1 MFPGN
6 FSSSGLYRQLI
17 TKSKMTKQKKK
28 TTPRS
33 KYKKPQFEP
42 SDVEV
47 AKKLLNIYQSAMDR
61 KLEFNLS
68 FESVKTLLK
77 FPTCYYTGRKF
88 DNDGPYSRSIDRI
101 DSSKGYV
108 EGNVVSCT
116 IDINGK
122 KSNLSD
128 EEIELLYNKIVLH
141 KKKHDEEPEEVLE
154 ILPAEGEYA
163 PEEGIEMILESGVD
177 QESSE
182 A

>member
-1 MFPGN
+1 MVKP
-6 FSSSGLYRQLI
+6 
-17 TKSKMTKQKKK
+17 KKRGGK
-28 TTPRS
+28 PVN
-33 KYKKPQFEP
+33 KKIVEP

-47 AKKLLNIYQSAMDR
+47 AKKLLNIFQSAMDR

-88 DNDGPYSRSIDRI
+88 EQEGPYSRSIDRI

-116 IDINGK
+116 VDINGK

-128 EEIELLYNKIVLH
+128 EEIELLYTKIVLH
-141 KKKHDEEPEEVLE
+141 KKNEDWPKEKLE
-154 ILPAEGEYA
+154 ILPPDGRYIPEDGVELLLESEGES
-163 PEEGIEMILESGVD
+163 PSLS
-177 QESSE
+177 
-182 A
+182 

>member
-1 MFPGN
+1 MV
-6 FSSSGLYRQLI
+6 
-17 TKSKMTKQKKK
+17 
-28 TTPRS
+28 
-33 KYKKPQFEP
+33 KYNRKKPKNQKNVELEP

-47 AKKLLNIYQSAMDR
+47 AKKLINIFQSAADR

-77 FPTCYYTGRKF
+77 FQTCYYTGKKF
-88 DNDGPYSRSIDRI
+88 DNEGPYARSIDRI
-101 DSSKGYV
+101 DSSKGYI

-141 KKKHDEEPEEVLE
+141 KKKVEEPKEME
-154 ILPAEGEYA
+154 ILTPDGSYF
-163 PEEGIEMILESGVD
+163 PEEGAELISEEFVGYETQFLAKEKVPAQD
-177 QESSE
+177 QEDVRP
-182 A
+182 

>member
-1 MFPGN
+1 MV
-6 FSSSGLYRQLI
+6 
-17 TKSKMTKQKKK
+17 KQKRKGGKPNNKK
-28 TTPRS
+28 IS
-33 KYKKPQFEP
+33 DP

-47 AKKLLNIYQSAMDR
+47 AKKFLNIHQSAMDR

-88 DNDGPYSRSIDRI
+88 ENEGPYSRSIDRI
-101 DSSKGYV
+101 DSSKGYI

-141 KKKHDEEPEEVLE
+141 KKKQEDWPEEKLEVLSPDG
-154 ILPAEGEYA
+154 LYD
-163 PEEGIEMILESGVD
+163 PEEGVELILESSHDQKNQILQD
-177 QESSE
+177 QEQ
-182 A
+182 

>member
-1 MFPGN
+1 
-6 FSSSGLYRQLI
+6 
-17 TKSKMTKQKKK
+17 MTKPKRKAG
-28 TTPRS
+28 PNPH
-33 KYKKPQFEP
+33 KKPVDP

-47 AKKLLNIYQSAMDR
+47 AKKLLNIYQSAADR

-88 DNDGPYSRSIDRI
+88 DNEGPFARSIDRI

-116 IDINGK
+116 VDINGK

-141 KKKHDEEPEEVLE
+141 KKKNEKVPELEME
-154 ILPAEGEYA
+154 ILPAEGSYVPDESV
-163 PEEGIEMILESGVD
+163 ELILESGHD
-177 QESSE
+177 QENSILQGE
-182 A
+182 GQ

>member
-1 MFPGN
+1 
-6 FSSSGLYRQLI
+6 
-17 TKSKMTKQKKK
+17 MTRQKKK
-28 TTPRS
+28 PNS
-33 KYKKPQFEP
+33 KPYKKVQDP

-77 FPTCYYTGRKF
+77 FQTCYYTGRKF

-101 DSSKGYV
+101 DSSKGYI

-116 IDINGK
+116 VDINGK

-128 EEIELLYNKIVLH
+128 DEIELLYNKIVLH
-141 KKKHDEEPEEVLE
+141 KKKHTDPDPDLEVAE
-154 ILPAEGEYA
+154 ILPPDGSYV
-163 PEEGIEMILESGVD
+163 PEEGIQLIVEEVQND
-177 QESSE
+177 QENQIL
-182 A
+182 

>member
-1 MFPGN
+1 MVKPKRKGN
-6 FSSSGLYRQLI
+6 
-17 TKSKMTKQKKK
+17 
-28 TTPRS
+28 RS
-33 KYKKPQFEP
+33 THKKPIEP

-77 FPTCYYTGRKF
+77 FQTCYYTGRKF

-101 DSSKGYV
+101 DSSKGYI

-116 IDINGK
+116 VDINGK

-128 EEIELLYNKIVLH
+128 DEIELLYHKIVLH
-141 KKKHDEEPEEVLE
+141 KKKEVEEPEEEMEELS
-154 ILPAEGEYA
+154 PDGSYQ
-163 PEEGIEMILESGVD
+163 PEEGVFLIVEESQND
-177 QESSE
+177 QENQIL
-182 A
+182 